1 MPLLFLQ
8 RLSIRLLA
16 LFLCGLSLVSNAD
29 PAIWKIE
36 GKNNSVYLFGSI
48 HVAKPSMYPLGENVE
63 SAFERSDILVVEVDE
78 AQVDQVKIQQLMMS
92 KGFFTGTETIADHVN
107 ADTLKLLQKLL
118 KETGV
123 PYVTVAR
130 MKPGIIALTLTV
142 AKIVKMGY
150 SPELGIDRYFMQR
163 ARGKKQIQQLETTEQ
178 QMNLLLSFSDDDL
191 LLKQTLVSLDKME
204 DMVTELMKSWKN
216 GDTKHMVKL
225 MLTDQVEEF
234 PEFDKI
240 LKHLIDDR
248 NVTMAVKIQQMLND
262 NKNYFVVVGAGHLI
276 GDKGIV
282 TILKKNGLPV
292 SRL

>member
-1 MPLLFLQ
+1 
-8 RLSIRLLA
+8 
-16 LFLCGLSLVSNAD
+16 
-29 PAIWKIE
+29 
-36 GKNNSVYLFGSI
+36 
-48 HVAKPSMYPLGENVE
+48 
-63 SAFERSDILVVEVDE
+63 
-78 AQVDQVKIQQLMMS
+78 
-92 KGFFTGTETIADHVN
+92 
-107 ADTLKLLQKLL
+107 
-118 KETGV
+118 
-123 PYVTVAR
+123 
-130 MKPGIIALTLTV
+130 
-142 AKIVKMGY
+142 MGY

-216 GDTKHMVKL
+216 GDTKNMVKL